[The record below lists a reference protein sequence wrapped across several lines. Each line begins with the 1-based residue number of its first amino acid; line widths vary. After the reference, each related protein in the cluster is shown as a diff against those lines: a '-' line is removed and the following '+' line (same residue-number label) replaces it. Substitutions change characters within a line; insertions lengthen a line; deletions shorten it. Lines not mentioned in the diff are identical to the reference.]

1 MLGLQFIW
9 LEGCVLEFIRFLKL
23 TVNCERSYAYFN
35 TILPTQLN
43 LLFQSIHKYK
53 INTSVSFV
61 PDCDMYHSAL
71 SDIPP

>member
-43 LLFQSIHKYK
+43 SLFQSIHKYK
-53 INTSVSFV
+53 IKYVCVFCAWLWHV
-61 PDCDMYHSAL
+61 P
-71 SDIPP
+71 